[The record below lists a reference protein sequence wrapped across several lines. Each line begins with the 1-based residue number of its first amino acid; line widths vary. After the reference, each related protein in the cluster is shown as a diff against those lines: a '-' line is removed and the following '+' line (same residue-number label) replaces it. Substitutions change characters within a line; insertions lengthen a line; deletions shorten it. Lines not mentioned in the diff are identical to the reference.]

1 MDLLVAYGSDPAG
14 RNMAE
19 HLAQDMPYR
28 DGVYRGDAYDL
39 AILETPAI
47 SADWLESE
55 FQYDGYVFLSK
66 HAAESGRLALTCHST
81 GNFGEEAAFGGSP
94 RQVAVP
100 YPSLQK
106 EYMRALWGRRD
117 SFGGFDIT
125 LEATHHGPTALSV
138 RSIFVEVGTT
148 PEQWNDTALCGSVAD
163 ALADSMGRP
172 ARRHPVAVCFGGT
185 HYPKKFTREAIHGE
199 YALGSIVPAHALEW
213 VDDSMLSHILER
225 NAGASAALLDWD
237 VMGPHRRRI
246 LEMLEG
252 TGLVVVRL

>member
-19 HLAQDMPYR
+19 HLARDMSR
-28 DGVYRGDAYDL
+28 QNGVYRGDAYEL
-39 AILETPAI
+39 AVLETPAI

-55 FQYDGYVFLSK
+55 FGYDGYVFLSK

-106 EYMRALWGRRD
+106 EYMRALWERRE
-117 SFGGFDIT
+117 SFGSFDIT

-138 RSIFVEVGTT
+138 RTIFVEVGTT
-148 PEQWNDTALCGSVAD
+148 PEQWNDARLCGSVAD
-163 ALADSMGRP
+163 ALAESMGRP
-172 ARRHPVAVCFGGT
+172 ARAHPVAVCFGGT
-185 HYPKKFTREAIHGE
+185 HYPKKFTREVIHGE

-237 VMGPHRRRI
+237 LMGPHRRRI

-252 TGLVVVRL
+252 TDLEVVRL

>member
-1 MDLLVAYGSDPAG
+1 VDLLVAYGSDPAG
-14 RNMAE
+14 MNMAE
-19 HLAQDMPYR
+19 RLTGDMTRQD
-28 DGVYRGDAYDL
+28 GIYRGDGYDL

-55 FQYDGYVFLSK
+55 FQYDGYVFLSR

-81 GNFGEEAAFGGSP
+81 GNFGDEAPFGGNP

-106 EYMRALWGRRD
+106 EYMREMWERRE

-138 RSIFVEVGTT
+138 RTIFVEVGTT
-148 PEQWNDTALCGSVAD
+148 PDQWNDADLCGSVAD
-163 ALADSMGRP
+163 VLAGSMGLP
-172 ARRHPVAVCFGGT
+172 ARQYPVAVCFGGT
-185 HYPKKFTREAIHGE
+185 HYPKKFTRELIHGE
-199 YALGSIVPAHALEW
+199 HALGSIVPAHALER

-237 VMGPHRRRI
+237 MMGPHRRRI
-246 LEMLEG
+246 LDMLEG
-252 TGLVVVRL
+252 TDLEVVRL